1 MNFRSDFFIKNQ
13 AVKSPYIF
21 RIFTCKNARFL
32 RTFFKRTFPC
42 ENCAEKRCDFMV
54 AKTCKNPYPAR
65 IFARY
70 KSIKKRAEA
79 QGEKPFVFVRKNK
92 PKNSI
97 IYNAFFRCK
106 IRAKKALFFYIK
118 KASEKRAKKIRIFYA
133 RKPFGIAHCFLYK
146 KACRK
151 TCRKIV
157 QKRRKKSSKNPALF
171 FAKICCKKVRIFISG
186 KRMIF

>member
-13 AVKSPYIF
+13 AVKIPYIF

-42 ENCAEKRCDFMV
+42 ENCAEKRCDFTV

-79 QGEKPFVFVRKNK
+79 QGEKPFVFARKNK

-97 IYNAFFRCK
+97 IYNAFFGVK
-106 IRAKKALFFYIK
+106 SAQKSLVFYIK
-118 KASEKRAKKIRIFYA
+118 KASEKRAKKSAFFTQENRSGSHIVFCAKKRA
-133 RKPFGIAHCFLYK
+133 EKRAEKSRKKDVKNQAKIPHCFS
-146 KACRK
+146 
-151 TCRKIV
+151 
-157 QKRRKKSSKNPALF
+157 QKYAAKKSAFLSREN
-171 FAKICCKKVRIFISG
+171 V
-186 KRMIF
+186 